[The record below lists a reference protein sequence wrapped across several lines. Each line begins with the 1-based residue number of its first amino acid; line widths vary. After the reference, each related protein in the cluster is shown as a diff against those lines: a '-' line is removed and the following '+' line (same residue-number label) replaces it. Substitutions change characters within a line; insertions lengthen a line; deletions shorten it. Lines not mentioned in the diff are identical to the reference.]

1 MTLQELR
8 NALASLPAELV
19 TNDMDVV
26 VELVGDEF
34 EDGELLVIDN
44 DVAPKLQFG
53 KIIFPAL
60 SNTE

>member
-1 MTLQELR
+1 
-8 NALASLPAELV
+8 
-19 TNDMDVV
+19 MDVV